1 MRYDAWNGAGNTND
15 ERLKNTQFQVD
26 VYGTDTNWMSNTI
39 TWNNGPNNLNVP
51 NEEFIARQS
60 FTNSSIMNN
69 QNTISIDISN
79 YLRKLIQ
86 SGEKIPAK
94 LSFLLAITDSRL
106 PGYDSDNAGFD
117 AFSKEGAQKAYQDFL
132 AGKLTLPT
140 GQQLTEDSLA
150 PKIVLSNVFEVKHES
165 IEVTTEAGQAPNLPE
180 KTTIFY
186 SDGSQREVTVNWS
199 EVPASSYQKEGTF
212 TVVGRAAGV
221 SLPIIANVKVTA
233 KHIVGFKELPT
244 LDRLTGTSRGE
255 LNLPTEVIAK
265 LDDGSETKLK
275 VISWDDDVSNYSPS
289 SPPGTY
295 QFPAAVE
302 EKIGIANPDERKIFQ
317 VVQTHAIPERIQ
329 FAAETATIKSGENY
343 QIQSKV
349 IGQAPHTE
357 TDAWSSQVTYEL
369 VTPDAGNTVSVD
381 ENGLIRTE
389 ATTAAGNYQIKVT
402 SKVLPIVTAQFS
414 IKVTK

>member
-165 IEVTTEAGQAPNLPE
+165 IEVTTEAGQALIYQKNNY
-180 KTTIFY
+180 FY

-221 SLPIIANVKVTA
+221 SMPIIANVKVTA

-275 VISWDDDVSNYSPS
+275 VISWDDDVSNYSPVARQVLTS
-289 SPPGTY
+289 SCCSRR
-295 QFPAAVE
+295 
-302 EKIGIANPDERKIFQ
+302 KIGIANPDERKIFQ

-329 FAAETATIKSGENY
+329 FATETATIKSGENY

-402 SKVLPIVTAQFS
+402 SKVLPVVTAQFS

>member
-1 MRYDAWNGAGNTND
+1 M
-15 ERLKNTQFQVD
+15 
-26 VYGTDTNWMSNTI
+26 
-39 TWNNGPNNLNVP
+39 
-51 NEEFIARQS
+51 
-60 FTNSSIMNN
+60 
-69 QNTISIDISN
+69 
-79 YLRKLIQ
+79 
-86 SGEKIPAK
+86 
-94 LSFLLAITDSRL
+94 
-106 PGYDSDNAGFD
+106 
-117 AFSKEGAQKAYQDFL
+117 
-132 AGKLTLPT
+132 
-140 GQQLTEDSLA
+140 
-150 PKIVLSNVFEVKHES
+150 
-165 IEVTTEAGQAPNLPE
+165 
-180 KTTIFY
+180 
-186 SDGSQREVTVNWS
+186 
-199 EVPASSYQKEGTF
+199 
-212 TVVGRAAGV
+212 
-221 SLPIIANVKVTA
+221 PIIANVKVTA

-255 LNLPTEVIAK
+255 LNLPTEVIAE

-329 FAAETATIKSGENY
+329 FATETATIKSGENY

>member
-1 MRYDAWNGAGNTND
+1 M
-15 ERLKNTQFQVD
+15 KNTQFQVD

-165 IEVTTEAGQAPNLPE
+165 IEVTTEAGQAPKLPE

-221 SLPIIANVKVTA
+221 SMPIIANVKVTA

-329 FAAETATIKSGENY
+329 FATETATIKSGENY

>member
-1 MRYDAWNGAGNTND
+1 M
-15 ERLKNTQFQVD
+15 
-26 VYGTDTNWMSNTI
+26 
-39 TWNNGPNNLNVP
+39 
-51 NEEFIARQS
+51 
-60 FTNSSIMNN
+60 
-69 QNTISIDISN
+69 
-79 YLRKLIQ
+79 
-86 SGEKIPAK
+86 
-94 LSFLLAITDSRL
+94 
-106 PGYDSDNAGFD
+106 
-117 AFSKEGAQKAYQDFL
+117 
-132 AGKLTLPT
+132 
-140 GQQLTEDSLA
+140 
-150 PKIVLSNVFEVKHES
+150 
-165 IEVTTEAGQAPNLPE
+165 
-180 KTTIFY
+180 
-186 SDGSQREVTVNWS
+186 TVNWS

-221 SLPIIANVKVTA
+221 SMPIIANVKVTA

-329 FAAETATIKSGENY
+329 FATETATIKSGENY

-381 ENGLIRTE
+381 GNGLIRTE

>member
-132 AGKLTLPT
+132 TGKLTLPT
-140 GQQLTEDSLA
+140 GQQLAEDSLA

-165 IEVTTEAGQAPNLPE
+165 IEVTTEAGQAPKLPE
-180 KTTIFY
+180 KQLFLFGWFTTRSDCQLVRSSSIFL
-186 SDGSQREVTVNWS
+186 S
-199 EVPASSYQKEGTF
+199 KEGIF

-221 SLPIIANVKVTA
+221 SMPIIANVKVTA
-233 KHIVGFKELPT
+233 KHIVGFKELPA

-302 EKIGIANPDERKIFQ
+302 EK
-317 VVQTHAIPERIQ
+317 
-329 FAAETATIKSGENY
+329 
-343 QIQSKV
+343 
-349 IGQAPHTE
+349 
-357 TDAWSSQVTYEL
+357 
-369 VTPDAGNTVSVD
+369 
-381 ENGLIRTE
+381 
-389 ATTAAGNYQIKVT
+389 
-402 SKVLPIVTAQFS
+402 
-414 IKVTK
+414 